1 MNHRLI
7 NLALAGAVALGVA
20 GTASAADIKLMT
32 GPQGGSW
39 YPLGG
44 AIKNIVETKVAGSA
58 VQVLPGAGIANVKAV
73 QSGKA
78 DLGFANS
85 VSTVDAIN
93 GNPPFDSKATNVCN
107 VATLYPQY
115 FQVVA
120 LGDAGI
126 NTAADFKGKALTTQ
140 KKGNTGEA
148 ITEHLLKAYGLKYD
162 DMSRVS
168 YGSYT
173 DSVNQMKDANA
184 QIFTLGTTV
193 PAGAIM
199 DLAAA
204 RKVMIVP
211 IPDDGLMKMK
221 AINPGY
227 QRIMVPAGSYPG
239 QDAAVPTIGYSTHII
254 ARCDLDA
261 KLVYNVLSNLAAAVP
276 DLASVA
282 KAVGKATPE
291 SMAVE
296 TGVPLHKGAER
307 FYKEKG
313 VI

>member
-1 MNHRLI
+1 MSKIVAR
-7 NLALAGAVALGVA
+7 ALAAGAMTVGLAVSA
-20 GTASAADIKLMT
+20 QAADLKLMT

-44 AIKNIVETKVAGSA
+44 AIKNIVEKNVSGSS
-58 VQVLPGAGIANVKAV
+58 VQILPGAGIANVKAV
-73 QSGKA
+73 EAGKA
-78 DLGFANS
+78 DFGFANS

-93 GNPPFDSKATNVCN
+93 GKPPFDTKAGNVCN
-107 VATLYPQY
+107 VVTLYPQF

-120 LGDAGI
+120 NASSGI
-126 NTAADFKGKALTTQ
+126 KSPSDVKGKALTTQ

-148 ITEHLLKAYGLKYD
+148 ITGHLLEAYGLTYD

-173 DSVNQMKDANA
+173 DSVNQLKDGNA
-184 QIFTLGTTV
+184 DWFTLGTTV

-199 DLAAA
+199 DLVSA
-204 RKVMIVP
+204 RDITIVP
-211 IPDDGLMKMK
+211 IPDEGLAKMK

-227 QRIMVPAGSYPG
+227 QRIIVPAGSYPG

-254 ARCDLDA
+254 ARCDLDEQV
-261 KLVYNVLSNLAAAVP
+261 VYDVLKNIVANIP
-276 DLASVA
+276 DLAAIA
-282 KAVGKATPE
+282 KAVGKADAK

-296 TGVPLHKGAER
+296 TGVPLHAGAMK
-307 FYKEKG
+307 FYKEQG
-313 VI
+313 AL

>member
-1 MNHRLI
+1 MTKTVTR
-7 NLALAGAVALGVA
+7 AVAAGLMTIGMGVSA
-20 GTASAADIKLMT
+20 QAADLKLMT

-44 AIKNIVETKVAGSA
+44 AIKNIVEKSMPGTS
-58 VQVLPGAGIANVKAV
+58 VQVLPGAGIANVKAIE
-73 QSGKA
+73 SGKA
-78 DLGFANS
+78 DFGFANS

-93 GNPPFDSKATNVCN
+93 GKAPFDTKAKNVCN

-120 LGDAGI
+120 NQSSGI
-126 NTAADFKGKALTTQ
+126 KSPKDLKGKALTTQ

-148 ITEHLLKAYGLKYD
+148 ITAHLLEAYGMSYK

-173 DSVNQMKDANA
+173 DSVNQLKDGNA
-184 QIFTLGTTV
+184 DWFTLGTTV

-199 DLAAA
+199 DLASA
-204 RKVMIVP
+204 RPITVVP
-211 IPDDGLMKMK
+211 IPDEGLAKMK

-239 QDAAVPTIGYSTHII
+239 QDQAVPTIGYSTHII
-254 ARCDLDA
+254 ARCDLPEDV
-261 KLVYNVLSNLAAAVP
+261 VYGFLKNLSANVP
-276 DLASVA
+276 DLASIASAMKGVDA
-282 KAVGKATPE
+282 KA
-291 SMAVE
+291 MAVE
-296 TGVPLHKGAER
+296 TGVPLHKGAAKY
-307 FYKEKG
+307 FKEKG
-313 VI
+313 AV